1 MPDTERPEAL
11 AARSGRV
18 DIGLPDRDDS
28 NPGSQRDQA
37 WVIATIVK
45 NSRESLRVSLDRY
58 REHDYIDLRLY
69 ADNGVEQ
76 VPTRKG
82 LTIRPDL
89 RPALIEALQQAEM
102 AARKAGLLS

>member
-1 MPDTERPEAL
+1 MLEAKRL
-11 AARSGRV
+11 EARAAHSSRV
-18 DIGLPDRDDS
+18 EIGQRNGANSTHD
-28 NPGSQRDQA
+28 SQRDQA
-37 WVIATIVK
+37 QVVATIVK
-45 NSRESLRVSLDRY
+45 NSRESLRVSLDRH

-89 RPALIEALQQAEM
+89 LPAVIEALRQAET
-102 AARKAGLLS
+102 AARKAGLL